1 MPTHTD
7 SDSTRSAAGQDP
19 AKTTPDGPAAIAIL
33 HRILAER
40 SPLPIAMTE
49 GPAHVLCGANSAFC
63 RLLDTERTVLLGKPL
78 VEVVPALGAG
88 GVLRLL
94 DRVYRTGESA
104 SAADQE
110 YIHPERGHSYWT
122 YTIWSIPDGQGRP
135 AGLMLLVTDTTAHHR
150 DEQDVVDARVI
161 NEQLLIA
168 GLREQELAE
177 QLQRQLAF
185 TSAITTSLGEGVYA
199 LDLAGRF
206 SLVNPAAERMLGWT
220 EADLLGR
227 DAQEVIHVQSANG
240 ARKSREDS
248 LLLDVMRS
256 DMADRDEDA
265 VLTRRDGT
273 TFPAAYSAAPI
284 IAAGQVVGAVV
295 TFRDMTEVRRLQQR
309 QEEYLGLISHDLR
322 TPLTS
327 ILGHAELLQRWL
339 AEQGLER
346 EINSAKAVV
355 ESGTRMQTLIEDLL
369 ARSRREAGSADLHLA
384 PTDLVQLA
392 RRIVDQTATST
403 ARERID
409 LEGVEQLP
417 VVVDPAQIERV
428 VANLL
433 TNALKFSAPESRV
446 VVRVYSDGNRAMVS
460 IADQGVGIDSKDLAH
475 LFEKYYR
482 ARMVGQVDGTGLGLY
497 ISQLIL
503 EAHGG
508 HIWAESEL
516 GTGSTFMFSL
526 PMGEL

>member
-1 MPTHTD
+1 MPTHAD
-7 SDSTRSAAGQDP
+7 LDSTRSAAGQHP
-19 AKTTPDGPAAIAIL
+19 AKTTPDGPAAIATL

-63 RLLDTERTVLLGKPL
+63 RLLDTERTALLGKPL
-78 VEVVPALGAG
+78 VEVVPALSAG

-94 DRVYRTGESA
+94 NRVYRTGKSA

-185 TSAITTSLGEGVYA
+185 TSAITSSLGEGVYA
-199 LDLAGRF
+199 LDRAGRF
-206 SLVNPAAERMLGWT
+206 SLVNPAAERMLGWM

-240 ARKSREDS
+240 ARKSAEDS
-248 LLLDVMRS
+248 PLLDVMRS
-256 DMADRDEDA
+256 GTADRDEDA
-265 VLTRRDGT
+265 VFTRRDGT

-284 IAAGQVVGAVV
+284 ITAGQMVGAVV

-322 TPLTS
+322 APLTT
-327 ILGHAELLQRWL
+327 ILGHAQMLLLWL
-339 AEQGLER
+339 AQQGLER
-346 EINSAKAVV
+346 EANSAKAIV
-355 ESGTRMQTLIEDLL
+355 ESGTRMNTMIQDLV
-369 ARSRREAGSADLHLA
+369 ARSRQEAGSAELHLA
-384 PTDLVQLA
+384 PIDLVQLG
-392 RRIVDQTATST
+392 RRIIDQIVA
-403 ARERID
+403 ADRERIE
-409 LEGVEQLP
+409 LEAVEQIP

-428 VANLL
+428 MDNLL
-433 TNALKFSAPESRV
+433 TNALKFSAPERPV
-446 VVRVYSDGNRAMVS
+446 VVRLHSDGNRAMVS
-460 IADQGVGIDSKDLAH
+460 IADQGVGINSKDLAH

-482 ARMVGQVDGTGLGLY
+482 APMVGQVDGTGLGLY
-497 ISQLIL
+497 ISRLII

-516 GTGSTFMFSL
+516 GTGSTFRFSL